1 MISINQLLYFLRI
14 WLICFFYFLG
24 CETFLSVIDKTRNIQ
39 KVISTSSIVFD
50 LVVGLFLALWIRPG
64 IWTGKKQM
72 LNFAG

>member
-1 MISINQLLYFLRI
+1 VISINQLLYFLRI

-50 LVVGLFLALWIRPG
+50 LVVGLILALWNLAGHLDR
-64 IWTGKKQM
+64 KKA
-72 LNFAG
+72 NA

>member
-50 LVVGLFLALWIRPG
+50 LVVGLILALWNLAGHLDR
-64 IWTGKKQM
+64 KKA
-72 LNFAG
+72 NA

>member
-1 MISINQLLYFLRI
+1 VISINQLLYFLRI

-50 LVVGLFLALWIRPG
+50 LVVSLFLALWNLAGHLDR
-64 IWTGKKQM
+64 KKA
-72 LNFAG
+72 NA

>member
-50 LVVGLFLALWIRPG
+50 LVVSLFLALWNLAGHLDR
-64 IWTGKKQM
+64 KKA
-72 LNFAG
+72 NA